1 MHLASARNSGPDTSR
16 LPRTASGER
25 IERGIPIPER
35 IPFGGKQGQGRPAK
49 VDLVGLGVGDSV
61 FLRAATKPAVHR
73 ARMNAIGAAKRAE
86 IKITTRAVEGG
97 LRVWRT
103 A

>member
-1 MHLASARNSGPDTSR
+1 MHLDSARNSVSAKTS
-16 LPRTASGER
+16 PQRTASGER

-35 IPFGGKQGQGRPAK
+35 LPFGGKKAQGRPAK
-49 VDLVGLGVGDSV
+49 VDLADLGIGDSV
-61 FLRAATKPAVHR
+61 FLRAATKPAVIR